1 MRFRRRVV
9 AGAAALALLVGLLP
23 FAAAKTR
30 ADCERQYTPQRGQE
44 GKDVIWVPT
53 ADGMVVRMLEMAGV
67 TSADTVY
74 DLGAGDGK
82 IAIAAGKRFGAA
94 AVGIEYDADLA
105 KHAQC
110 LVEAEGVEERVR
122 IVQGDIFAAD
132 FSAATV
138 VTLYLLP
145 ALNLRL
151 RPALLDLEPGTRVV
165 SYSFTMGDWEPD
177 DHADTDD
184 GSAYF
189 WVVPAKVA
197 GVWELRSAEGD
208 TFEVILVQ
216 AFQKLRGSASG
227 AAVTGKLG
235 GARIEFE
242 FSQGDVAVRA
252 AGTVDGDRMSVTVT
266 RGGRST
272 SYVGIRT

>member
-53 ADGMVVRMLEMAGV
+53 ADAMVVRMLEMAGV

-82 IAIAAGKRFGAA
+82 IAIAAGKHFGAA

-184 GSAYF
+184 GSAYL

-208 TFEVILVQ
+208 AFDVALVQ
-216 AFQKLRGSASG
+216 TFQKLRGTASG

-242 FSQGDVAVRA
+242 FLQGNVAVHA